1 MTVRLLLALGLV
13 SVLSACSTA
22 PVVKPAELPGFK
34 PVAQLT
40 HVWDANIG
48 KAGGYIF
55 SPASDGES
63 AYAAGSDGQIVK
75 LDLAS
80 GRELWRIDTG
90 KPLSAGVGV
99 GEGLVLVGTPK
110 GEVLAFK
117 AADGA
122 PVWNARLGGEI
133 LVAPY
138 AADKVV
144 AARTLEGKVWLLE
157 ADTGKVRWSNSHTLP
172 ALIDREQS
180 DLLVR
185 QSGVFVGY
193 PGGRLVLL
201 ALNNGAP
208 VWESAVSLPKGATE
222 LERMSDVTGLL
233 ALDEHQV
240 CAAAFQGRVACFDR
254 DTGNLNWAREVS
266 STKGVS
272 MDEKQA
278 YVADEH
284 GRLFAY
290 DKIRGVNSWKQ
301 DKLLD
306 RKLSSPTGIAGRFI
320 AVGDFEGQVHLLS
333 VEDGSFAARAATDGS
348 EIRGES
354 LPLRSGVVVQ
364 TANGAVVAF
373 RVSGIGD
380 QGSAK

>member
-1 MTVRLLLALGLV
+1 
-13 SVLSACSTA
+13 
-22 PVVKPAELPGFK
+22 
-34 PVAQLT
+34 
-40 HVWDANIG
+40 
-48 KAGGYIF
+48 
-55 SPASDGES
+55 
-63 AYAAGSDGQIVK
+63 
-75 LDLAS
+75 
-80 GRELWRIDTG
+80 
-90 KPLSAGVGV
+90 
-99 GEGLVLVGTPK
+99 
-110 GEVLAFK
+110 
-117 AADGA
+117 
-122 PVWNARLGGEI
+122 
-133 LVAPY
+133 
-138 AADKVV
+138 
-144 AARTLEGKVWLLE
+144 
-157 ADTGKVRWSNSHTLP
+157 
-172 ALIDREQS
+172 
-180 DLLVR
+180 
-185 QSGVFVGY
+185 
-193 PGGRLVLL
+193 
-201 ALNNGAP
+201 
-208 VWESAVSLPKGATE
+208 
-222 LERMSDVTGLL
+222 VTGLL